1 MALKLRRG
9 TDAERL
15 TIVPLQGE
23 LIFTTDTKKLFV
35 GDGAAQGGILVG
47 PVDGSAFDLVN
58 DTTPQLGGNLDLN
71 GNNIVGTGNININ
84 GTITATGNIGL
95 GDAATDEITVTGV
108 INSNLRPAIDDTYS
122 LGDIDRQWKNVW
134 ATQVNVDTTLTVG
147 TRIAKLGGPTEDSS
161 AVLWDAETDTI
172 SVNNVIAANFDGN
185 LTGSV
190 FSDDS
195 GTVLVDAINSTIG
208 NGLLLLTGRTIRV
221 ADELILDT
229 EKVSQFKYGVDSDPD
244 NMAYLNIVGAR
255 GTFEAPVSVQVG
267 DLVGS
272 LTKSGWNGT
281 EIETKSL
288 ISTIIDTVT
297 GTNALPGKLLLSV
310 HDFNGNYTTY
320 ASLNSRGVF
329 ENPVFK
335 ATPFANS
342 NARDAAISSPEA
354 GMVIFNQND
363 DSTGRPQ
370 LQCYDGTAW
379 VELH

>member
-147 TRIAKLGGPTEDSS
+147 TRIAKLGGSTEDSS